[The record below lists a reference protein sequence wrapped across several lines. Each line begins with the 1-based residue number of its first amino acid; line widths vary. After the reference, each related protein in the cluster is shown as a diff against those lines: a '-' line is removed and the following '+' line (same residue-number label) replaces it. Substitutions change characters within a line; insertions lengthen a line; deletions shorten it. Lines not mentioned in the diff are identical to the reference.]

1 MLSEFADRLEKAH
14 DVEAEVNDIIIETV
28 KKHKKI
34 IFNGN
39 GYSEDWIEEAARRG
53 LPNITTTVESI
64 KSLLDE
70 KNIEVL
76 EKHNVLTREEVHS
89 RYEISLENYSKT
101 INIEALTMIEMTK
114 REILPAVISF
124 AGKLAKGINEMKST
138 GLSLRLNCQDE
149 LLEKVCILTNSA
161 DEKVKVLE
169 NVLLKAEGIEESY
182 EQAYAYK
189 FEVVAAM
196 DDLREDIDAL
206 ETIVGKEYWPLP
218 TYTDLLFSV

>member
-28 KKHKKI
+28 KKHKRI

-89 RYEISLENYSKT
+89 
-101 INIEALTMIEMTK
+101 
-114 REILPAVISF
+114 
-124 AGKLAKGINEMKST
+124 
-138 GLSLRLNCQDE
+138 
-149 LLEKVCILTNSA
+149 
-161 DEKVKVLE
+161 
-169 NVLLKAEGIEESY
+169 
-182 EQAYAYK
+182 
-189 FEVVAAM
+189 
-196 DDLREDIDAL
+196 
-206 ETIVGKEYWPLP
+206 
-218 TYTDLLFSV
+218 